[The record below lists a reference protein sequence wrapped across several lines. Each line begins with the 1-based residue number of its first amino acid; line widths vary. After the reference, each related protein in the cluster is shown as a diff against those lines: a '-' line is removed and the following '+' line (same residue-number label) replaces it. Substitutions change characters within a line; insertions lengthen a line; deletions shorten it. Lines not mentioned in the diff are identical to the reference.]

1 MKLFVKEM
9 DFWSGGFDLR
19 VQVEELQQASG
30 PTLLGPD
37 DDRVGREFPGLFAET
52 LKKEETD

>member
-1 MKLFVKEM
+1 MKLFVKKM

-19 VQVEELQQASG
+19 VEVEELQQASG
-30 PTLLGPD
+30 ATLLGPD
-37 DDRVGREFPGLFAET
+37 DDPVGREFPGLFAEA